1 MTDLAKAVGTAAG
14 EAEAEV
20 QHFAF
25 AGTQVFHEELERFLA
40 FVVLVERKGLRVWH
54 RFGELEIAIVVEDGV
69 QANGRAGGGLQV
81 VEVLEAAA
89 RSRRQFLGARQVLA
103 AVRQGFGLLLKE
115 AEFLKV
121 VRRQADQVALAG
133 DRDLQRLAN
142 PPGGVRRESRAVA
155 DVEAVDRL
163 HEAADGFL
171 QEVRVSEAVVAEPLG
186 DVGREADVRRSEPM
200 LVMDVA
206 IVQTTD
212 GGLFAALRGDVLADE
227 LGHRPRFER
236 RSAGA
241 QIREVS
247 DEYPSEFRFAVPE
260 TGEQLSL
267 FFWRQ
272 QVR

>member
-1 MTDLAKAVGTAAG
+1 M
-14 EAEAEV
+14 
-20 QHFAF
+20 
-25 AGTQVFHEELERFLA
+25 
-40 FVVLVERKGLRVWH
+40 
-54 RFGELEIAIVVEDGV
+54 
-69 QANGRAGGGLQV
+69 
-81 VEVLEAAA
+81 
-89 RSRRQFLGARQVLA
+89 
-103 AVRQGFGLLLKE
+103 LKQ

-121 VRRQADQVALAG
+121 VRRQADQVTLTC
-133 DRDLQRLAN
+133 DCDLQRLAN
-142 PPGGVRRESRAVA
+142 PPGGVGRESSAVA
-155 DVEAVDRL
+155 DVETVDRL

-171 QEVRVSEAVVAEPLG
+171 QEVRISEAVVAEPFG
-186 DVGREADVRRSEPM
+186 DVGRETDVRRSEPM

-212 GGLFAALRGDVLADE
+212 GRFFAAFWCDVLADE

-260 TGEQLSL
+260 TGEQFSL